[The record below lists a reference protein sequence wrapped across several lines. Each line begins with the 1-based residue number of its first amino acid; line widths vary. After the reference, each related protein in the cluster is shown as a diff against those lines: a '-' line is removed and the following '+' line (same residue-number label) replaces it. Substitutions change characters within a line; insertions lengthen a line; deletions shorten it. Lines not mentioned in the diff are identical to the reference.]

1 MAQENSVT
9 LSGSNG
15 GDTVVKGTY
24 RQIAQKIKNILVNR
38 KDESFLVRTVTD
50 KSGSVVENYGF
61 TDISN
66 FLHELEYDLIPKEE
80 MEDKKKHLYRPMR
93 FVNL

>member
-9 LSGSNG
+9 LSSSSG
-15 GDTVVKGTY
+15 GDIVVKGTY
-24 RQIAQKIKNILVNR
+24 RQIAQKIKNILAAR
-38 KDESFLVRTVTD
+38 EDKTFLVKTVTD
-50 KSGSVVENYGF
+50 KSNSIVENYGF

-80 MEDKKKHLYRPMR
+80 TEYNRKHLYRPVR